1 MDSWTF
7 DKLRKE
13 KENIIEMSN
22 LIHYQ
27 DIYDKKCVQPKP
39 TLTANYLLARLEE
52 IIDAILAIESE
63 LQNEKNN

>member
-13 KENIIEMSN
+13 KEQIIEISN

-27 DIYDKKCVQPKP
+27 EIYDKYPAQPKP
-39 TLTANYLLARLEE
+39 QLTADYVLARLEE
-52 IIDAILAIESE
+52 IIDAILTIESE
-63 LQNEKNN
+63 LQNEKH